1 MLQGEE
7 GRRRGGRRLEKP
19 MFLREAK
26 RANQLEAYM
35 SASFFLKM
43 HGVTHALPGEPTP
56 EMIHECVAKTLAVKS
71 RIYGVKPSG
80 LPDEEEDECEF
91 RAGARWIH
99 SYMTSKFIGVIK
111 EAERQGRLPFQ
122 VRIESLVGDLPPAT
136 AMLDE
141 VGVLKIYHMFI
152 PALMDSQTKIDF
164 FTEKRRV
171 GEKRIEAY
179 LLIANN
185 RFLILRFRNWTNP
198 VSPST
203 ILREAEALQR
213 IWRFLN
219 CGVRSGITVYVCPS
233 VEGGE
238 EAEKKLQKHGIF
250 IFKIPQIQPEKLMRQ
265 VEEWTG
271 INPRS
276 LYPSPPDWP
285 QRIKEMILS
294 CISRYLRIPLLKKRK
309 EQFRV
314 VDSPPSNTP
323 LYEKTK
329 CEAVHLDKRR
339 CEDVKVERKNWLYR
353 ENFRS
358 EVEKIWRRAGG
369 GVESRVSERS
379 VVQSSFLK
387 TKYKNG
393 EGGFS
398 PEKNGFPLFH
408 RGEVDVY
415 LPFFSIDDD
424 PEGFVPR
431 GLGPPEGMDPRLALF
446 LSVLFGEDIYSILRT
461 FHIEEKA
468 DRVIVR
474 LASTKKSPAR
484 DRFNYIYE
492 STRPRWG
499 DPHPPF
505 PGIKAGDDPW
515 TLIIPRSLYVPG
527 DELKW
532 EIAKIGVE
540 NFKVKREEEK
550 GHSPRTARPE
560 EEAVKREG
568 KTEESM
574 ENQAEE
580 RLRRLKRESIVFE
593 DFEWEGRVLTFSIA
607 GKVVEEVFS
616 EPWKL
621 AGSGI
626 IAGAGTRYK
635 DRKYQPIESARVKIQ
650 RKNLKM
656 KWRWRKRAARI
667 GSSLSRGT
675 YAYVLF
681 KSGGRTVGSDRD
693 IDRVVREV
701 SKRIFGSSKPKP
713 RGKLLIVDSM
723 IRAVALQMWKL
734 KKWGARRDGELKYK
748 VLERTFK
755 KLLEAR
761 RSIISSVFPI
771 RDAKY
776 LPCSIFCV
784 ACDWISGFADEDDV
798 RKALRKILDNPKLGW
813 IVDVKFVNLK
823 SGSTEDF
830 KMTDDEF
837 YCSPKGFI
845 VF

>member
-1 MLQGEE
+1 MIVITAVKLIEMFDFLYE
-7 GRRRGGRRLEKP
+7 PADIVLKATLFRREAGRGKGGCHLEKP
-19 MFLREAK
+19 MFLRQAK
-26 RANQLEAYM
+26 REGRQEDFM
-35 SASFFLKM
+35 SAEFLLKM
-43 HGVTHALPGEPTP
+43 YGVTHALPGEPTP
-56 EMIHECVAKTLAVKS
+56 EVIRMCAAQALAAKM
-71 RIYGVKPSG
+71 RIYGRKPSS

-91 RAGARWIH
+91 RAGAQWIH
-99 SYMTSKFIGVIK
+99 SYMTSNFIGVIK

-122 VRIESLVGDLPPAT
+122 VRIESLVGELPPAT

-141 VGVLKIYHMFI
+141 IGVLKIYHMFI

-185 RFLILRFRNWTNP
+185 RFLLLRFRNWTNP

-213 IWRFLN
+213 VWRFLN

-233 VEGGE
+233 IEGGE
-238 EAEKKLQKHGIF
+238 EAEKKLQKHGVF
-250 IFKIPQIQPEKLMRQ
+250 IFKLPQIQPEELMRQ

-271 INPRS
+271 IDPRS
-276 LYPSPPDWP
+276 LYPSPPDWS

-314 VDSPPSNTP
+314 VNSPPSKDTP
-323 LYEKTK
+323 LYEKT
-329 CEAVHLDKRR
+329 E
-339 CEDVKVERKNWLYR
+339 CEDVEIERKSWFN
-353 ENFRS
+353 ENFES
-358 EVEKIWRRAGG
+358 EVEKIWRGAGG
-369 GVESRVSERS
+369 GAENRVFERS
-379 VVQSSFLK
+379 VVRSSFLK

-393 EGGFS
+393 GRGFS

-431 GLGPPEGMDPRLALF
+431 GLGPPENMDPRLALF

-468 DRVIVR
+468 DRVIVK

-492 STRPRWG
+492 SARPRYG

-550 GHSPRTARPE
+550 GHSLKTARPE

-574 ENQAEE
+574 ENQAAE

-607 GKVVEEVFS
+607 GRVVERVFS

-626 IAGAGTRYK
+626 IAGAGTRYEN
-635 DRKYQPIESARVKIQ
+635 RKYQPIESAMVKVQ

-667 GSSLSRGT
+667 GSSLSRGI
-675 YAYVLF
+675 YAYVIF
-681 KSGGRTVGSDRD
+681 KSGGKTVGSDRD

-723 IRAVALQMWKL
+723 IRAAALQMWKL
-734 KKWGARRDGELKYK
+734 KKWGTRRDGELKYK

-755 KLLEAR
+755 KLLETR
-761 RSIISSVFPI
+761 RSIINSVFPI

-776 LPCSIFCV
+776 LPCSIFC
-784 ACDWISGFADEDDV
+784 
-798 RKALRKILDNPKLGW
+798 
-813 IVDVKFVNLK
+813 
-823 SGSTEDF
+823 
-830 KMTDDEF
+830 
-837 YCSPKGFI
+837 
-845 VF
+845 